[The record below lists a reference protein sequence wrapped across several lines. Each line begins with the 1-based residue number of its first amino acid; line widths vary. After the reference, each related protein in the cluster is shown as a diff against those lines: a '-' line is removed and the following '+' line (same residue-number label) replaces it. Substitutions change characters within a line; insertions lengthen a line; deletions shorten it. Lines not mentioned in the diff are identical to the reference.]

1 MIKMVGMQLRILL
14 VLPLVITFS
23 TSSAGAQA
31 ATTAFDI
38 NNLRSRMASLPTPE
52 LTNVARAGPAQ
63 ECIEKLGAFM
73 REDPRRPAPW
83 IAYRSLT
90 ACAIAAGDKSG
101 AAEFAR
107 AGLGLR
113 GSDSD
118 LLVLKSMTVD
128 PQPSEPQV
136 EALTEA
142 LVFDRFEAADRL
154 QTLLV
159 LAHSLNEISASA
171 RAAALL
177 ERWVKREP
185 DAQPILVDTYS
196 KLGNRVR
203 ALELSTLYLVARPSS
218 VGLMRARARALLLAN
233 DRVLNRGDFQE
244 ALDLLQRIPGNTG
257 SEDIALRANALLK
270 LGRAEDALEIL
281 DLGAGSEIDALR
293 DQAKDEVA
301 SKVVNTP
308 VVGKAARAGTES

>member
-1 MIKMVGMQLRILL
+1 MIKMAGMQLRILL
-14 VLPLVITFS
+14 VLPLAITISVSF
-23 TSSAGAQA
+23 AGAQDA
-31 ATTAFDI
+31 AQAFNI
-38 NNLRSRMASLPTPE
+38 NDLRSRVASLPSPE
-52 LTNVARAGPAQ
+52 LTRVARTGSAQ
-63 ECIEKLGAFM
+63 ECIEKLGAYIK
-73 REDPRRPAPW
+73 EDPRRPAPW

-196 KLGNRVR
+196 KLGNRAR
-203 ALELSTLYLVARPSS
+203 ALELSTLYLAERPTS

-244 ALDLLQRIPGNTG
+244 ALELLQRIPGKSG
-257 SEDIALRANALLK
+257 SEDVALKANALLK
-270 LGRAEDALEIL
+270 LGRAEDALETL
-281 DLGAGSEIDALR
+281 DLSVGPEIDALR
-293 DQAKDEVA
+293 DQAKDELA
-301 SKVVNTP
+301 SKVASTP
-308 VVGKAARAGTES
+308 IAGKAARSGTAS